1 MNSNKKG
8 FLRSWENYV
17 NCQHFF
23 RSTGQLS
30 ESGIYIPIKAKKKLF
45 VLFFHRRLEFEDVF
59 VLHKCL
65 TLPILFQDTS
75 LRQRGPSTYCGEGIV
90 GGIDNLSKFRC
101 SVPSSGLRF
110 ASYYTNS

>member
-30 ESGIYIPIKAKKKLF
+30 ESGIYIPIKDEELF
-45 VLFFHRRLEFEDVF
+45 VLFSD
-59 VLHKCL
+59 
-65 TLPILFQDTS
+65 D
-75 LRQRGPSTYCGEGIV
+75 
-90 GGIDNLSKFRC
+90 
-101 SVPSSGLRF
+101 
-110 ASYYTNS
+110 